1 MITTNTTVRWS
12 DPNGEPLVGV
22 VVSVDGDSARVATP
36 YGLTLTVAVERLK
49 PMQSRL
55 NIQPDSIR
63 WEQPKNPASA
73 LNALRKTKSGGRN
86 GGKAKNP
93 AKGFGSMSPEQRAEI
108 WAKAV
113 AARRA
118 KTTAASK

>member
-63 WEQPKNPASA
+63 WEQPKNPAAVA
-73 LNALRKTKSGGRN
+73 LQALRKTKTGGRN
-86 GGKAKNP
+86 GGRPKTAQRCPCGAMTLKR
-93 AKGFGSMSPEQRAEI
+93 AEQRNH
-108 WAKAV
+108 
-113 AARRA
+113 RC
-118 KTTAASK
+118 